1 MQSKT
6 DNNSKK
12 AAEKTEAQQNY
23 VVMLTV
29 MSSSFLII
37 LLLIATL
44 FFIGIV
50 IVNDASGQHLEKL
63 EFIQTLDPFLLVINC
78 SMNLIFYVL
87 SGRMYRKAL
96 VKAINLRLNKRE
108 N

>member
-6 DNNSKK
+6 DNNTKK
-12 AAEKTEAQQNY
+12 DAEKTEAQQNY
-23 VVMLTV
+23 VFMLTV

-63 EFIQTLDPFLLVINC
+63 ELIQTLDPFFLLINC
-78 SMNLIFYVL
+78 SMNFVFYAL
-87 SGRMYRKAL
+87 SGRMFREAL
-96 VKAINLRLNKRE
+96 VKAVSLRWERIKL
-108 N
+108 